1 VRRDIR
7 KNRSNSITK
16 TFRLWIPSVPTTMML
31 MMKILRLVHF
41 GISIRIADAWLTP
54 RACTAGLIPT
64 ATVTRTTTIATGGRL
79 AGGVLLRL
87 TQRNADEDAPPPD
100 EEEWSDFADMGY
112 TAAAEAEAPTVR
124 NDRPKPSAINR
135 RDPLSS
141 LVDKDNQQ
149 QQQQQQQELSSL
161 ERRRS
166 TDDDDVVAENNKI
179 DKGDDGDDSW
189 NVQLRQET
197 QQRRQ
202 TSRSVDYTAI
212 RSRQFTFGKDLILTN
227 YVGDMG
233 FDEVTDWQYYYQ
245 DIDEDGRPA
254 PTRPGG
260 AGGGSADRNVAQPN
274 PFDSTRYVR
283 YYHVSSSLRMW
294 SGRV

>member
-1 VRRDIR
+1 
-7 KNRSNSITK
+7 
-16 TFRLWIPSVPTTMML
+16 MM
-31 MMKILRLVHF
+31 MMILRLLNL
-41 GISIRIADAWLTP
+41 GISLRIADALLTT

-79 AGGVLLRL
+79 AGRVLLRQ
-87 TQRNADEDAPPPD
+87 TQRNADDAPPPD

-112 TAAAEAEAPTVR
+112 TAAEEEASTIR
-124 NDRPKPSAINR
+124 IDRPKPPAINR

-141 LVDKDNQQ
+141 LAGKIDNQQ
-149 QQQQQQQELSSL
+149 QQQDLSL

-166 TDDDDVVAENNKI
+166 TDDDDVVAENNKN
-179 DKGDDGDDSW
+179 DDGDDDDDDNW
-189 NVQLRQET
+189 NVELRQET
-197 QQRRQ
+197 QRRRQ
-202 TSRSVDYTAI
+202 TSRSMDYTAI

-254 PTRPGG
+254 PIEKSPSPIRSIRP
-260 AGGGSADRNVAQPN
+260 
-274 PFDSTRYVR
+274 ST
-283 YYHVSSSLRMW
+283 SDIIMFLLLRFIW